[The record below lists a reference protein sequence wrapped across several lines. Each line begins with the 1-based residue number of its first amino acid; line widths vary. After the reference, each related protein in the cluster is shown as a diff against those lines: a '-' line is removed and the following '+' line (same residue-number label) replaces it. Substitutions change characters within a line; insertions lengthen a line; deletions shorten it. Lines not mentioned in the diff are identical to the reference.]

1 MVTSLDTACRLLS
14 ALEEFVVQE
23 EILLRDQ
30 AFLEIVDLREHAAP
44 VAEKLC
50 ELATEFA
57 VDTVF
62 RLRLEDLLHRSG
74 QNFRLLTSE
83 LARRHEELLRVG
95 EALGRLRRMGPAYK
109 TGGSSLANGVSRLN
123 AAA

>member
-1 MVTSLDTACRLLS
+1 MSTPLATACRLLS

-30 AFLEIVDLREHAAP
+30 AYLEVVDLREHAAP
-44 VAEKLC
+44 VVESLCKL
-50 ELATEFA
+50 ADQF
-57 VDTVF
+57 TVESAF

-83 LARRHEELLRVG
+83 LARQHEEMLRVG
-95 EALGRLRRMGPAYK
+95 EALGRLRGMAQAQKKARAA
-109 TGGSSLANGVSRLN
+109 SQESRLN
-123 AAA
+123 VAA

>member
-1 MVTSLDTACRLLS
+1 MNATTATACRLLS
-14 ALEEFVVQE
+14 ALEEFVDRE

-30 AFLEIVDLREHAAP
+30 AFVEIADLREHAAP
-44 VAEKLC
+44 VVEKLC
-50 ELATEFA
+50 ELATEFT
-57 VDTVF
+57 VDSVF

-83 LARRHEELLRVG
+83 LARQQEELARVG
-95 EALGRLRRMGPAYK
+95 EALGRLRRVAPAYK
-109 TGGSSLANGVSRLN
+109 MVRNVQDSRLH

>member
-1 MVTSLDTACRLLS
+1 MTATHDTACRLLS

-23 EILLRDQ
+23 EILLREQ
-30 AFLEIVDLREHAAP
+30 AFVEIADLRTYAAP
-44 VAEKLC
+44 VVEKLC
-50 ELATEFA
+50 ELADEFT
-57 VDTVF
+57 VDSVF

-83 LARRHEELLRVG
+83 LARRHEELIRVG
-95 EALGRLRRMGPAYK
+95 EALSRLRHVGPAYK
-109 TGGSSLANGVSRLN
+109 SARSAHESRLN

>member
-1 MVTSLDTACRLLS
+1 MDAPLANACRLLS

-23 EILLRDQ
+23 EILLREQ
-30 AFLEIVDLREHAAP
+30 AFDEIVGLREHAAP
-44 VAEKLC
+44 LVEKLC
-50 ELATEFA
+50 ELAREFT
-57 VDTVF
+57 VDHVF

-83 LARRHEELLRVG
+83 LARRQEELLRVG
-95 EALGRLRRMGPAYK
+95 EALGRLRRVAPAYK
-109 TGGSSLANGVSRLN
+109 TARNAHESRLN

>member
-1 MVTSLDTACRLLS
+1 MTPALAHACRLLS
-14 ALEEFVVQE
+14 ALEEFVAQE
-23 EILLRDQ
+23 EILLREH
-30 AFLEIVDLREHAAP
+30 AFVEIVDLREHAAP
-44 VAEKLC
+44 VVEKLC
-50 ELATEFA
+50 QLATEFT
-57 VDTVF
+57 VDSVF

-95 EALGRLRRMGPAYK
+95 EALGRLRRVAPAYK
-109 TGGSSLANGVSRLN
+109 MARRGADSRLN

>member
-1 MVTSLDTACRLLS
+1 MSAPLATACRLLL
-14 ALEEFVVQE
+14 ALEEFVDQE
-23 EILLRDQ
+23 EILLREQ
-30 AFLEIVDLREHAAP
+30 AFVEIAGLREHAAP

-57 VDTVF
+57 VDSVF

-83 LARRHEELLRVG
+83 LARRQEELLRVG
-95 EALGRLRRMGPAYK
+95 EALGRLRCMAPAYK
-109 TGGSSLANGVSRLN
+109 TARRGLESRLN
-123 AAA
+123 VAA